1 MGDKSHIGDFQAM
14 RCLLICSLL
23 ILLANCI
30 RAADVIKNEKVK
42 LGKRTCTCTFTMQP
56 KGTRCSG
63 QAKCDKKCTGTGA
76 VDVDPYSFTLAV
88 KKGKG
93 KISKCTVAAMPTVG
107 PVEPTGTGS
116 GPVPT
121 GSGTGPVPPTGS
133 GSGMENP
140 MSRCT
145 CVGNGGSGPTPPTGS
160 GTGPGPVPPT
170 GSGSGSGGDGTL
182 YRKELSD
189 YPAAVCNDGTTATY
203 YYSSGALSSSKLLIY
218 TEGGGSCKSI
228 EACNNRCTNPDSSY
242 RCTAATD
249 PTLTVNYTFWSSDQD
264 TNPAF
269 HDFGKIWI
277 NYCSSDVWT
286 GSRDASSE
294 TGGYHFHGKDILKA
308 VVDDIIADQTSAN
321 INQIV
326 LLGTS
331 AGTGGAYHGCDLVAN
346 KFKAAITG
354 VDVRCIADSGGVI
367 PEIGQDCNTEEQAEE
382 SLEFYGAELDSSC
395 TGNVLE
401 CSTFSSS
408 YKFIETP
415 LMLVHNYIDPIVQ
428 GDCAPSLTT
437 ENQDYWD
444 QWIQQVQQ
452 LSQQFIQDKPQNGI
466 FMLHCYFHVLTKN
479 EKSWS
484 QIPVPAVDTEQP
496 ILLSDII
503 HNWLTGDGSFQAIDT
518 LTKNLNC

>member
-1 MGDKSHIGDFQAM
+1 MGKSGIGNFQAM

-23 ILLANCI
+23 ILLASCI
-30 RAADVIKNEKVK
+30 RAADVFKNEKVK
-42 LGKRTCTCTFTMQP
+42 LGKRTCTCTFTMET

-107 PVEPTGTGS
+107 PVEPTGSGSGPVPTGSGS

-121 GSGTGPVPPTGS
+121 GSGTGPVPPTWG
-133 GSGMENP
+133 
-140 MSRCT
+140 
-145 CVGNGGSGPTPPTGS
+145 
-160 GTGPGPVPPT
+160 
-170 GSGSGSGGDGTL
+170 GGDGTL

-228 EACNNRCTNPDSSY
+228 ESCDNRCTNPESSY

-249 PTLTVNYTFWSSDQD
+249 PTLTVNYTFWSPDQD

-277 NYCSSDVWT
+277 NYCSSDVWIGT
-286 GSRDASSE
+286 RDASSE

-401 CSTFSSS
+401 CSTFSSF
-408 YKFIETP
+408 YKYIETP

-484 QIPVPAVDTEQP
+484 QIPVPTVDTEQP